1 MSDSFVVVLM
11 SESSPVNVTEE
22 PNNEIVSIKTR
33 GDERKVLIISL

>member
-1 MSDSFVVVLM
+1 MSDSFVLVLI

-22 PNNEIVSIKTR
+22 PNNKVVSIKTR